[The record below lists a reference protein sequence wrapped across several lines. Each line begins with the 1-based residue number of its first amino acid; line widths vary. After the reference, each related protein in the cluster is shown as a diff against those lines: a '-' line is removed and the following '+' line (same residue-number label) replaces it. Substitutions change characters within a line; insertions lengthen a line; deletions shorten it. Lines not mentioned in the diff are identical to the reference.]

1 MKNLINEEVLV
12 ELSEVECDG
21 GERMMS
27 VIDYYEEF
35 GYDSEGGKLI
45 KKYGSDVIRD
55 EYVKKIKKICKENG
69 EEFEGGN
76 WDGEWYF
83 GKKK

>member
-1 MKNLINEEVLV
+1 
-12 ELSEVECDG
+12 
-21 GERMMS
+21 
-27 VIDYYEEF
+27 
-35 GYDSEGGKLI
+35 LI

-55 EYVKKIKKICKENG
+55 EYVRKIKKICKENG
-69 EEFEGGN
+69 EEFEGVN